1 MDTAMQMVM
10 VMSMNMGTDVGMGL
24 GMDVD
29 MVMGMGMVMVLMMA
43 TEPVSEPWL
52 HRVLTE
58 VCLRSPL
65 VIRRVFA
72 GSERDL
78 YGNSVVS
85 P

>member
-24 GMDVD
+24 GMG
-29 MVMGMGMVMVLMMA
+29 MVMGMVMVLMMA

-65 VIRRVFA
+65 GIRRVFA